1 MRCGAKVLSFRFAF
15 CAPSLFPKPLLF
27 SVIRLLIYEDNTM
40 LRQSLE
46 LLFSAAAGIELVAV
60 FGHCENAAKET
71 AYHLPDVVLMDID
84 LPGGTNGIDGVRIVK
99 EKRPQTLVLMHTVFE
114 DSQKIFD
121 SLAAGAD
128 GYLLKTTSP
137 DALFGAIKDV
147 TTGGTPISP
156 GVARKVL
163 EYFRDAGGGRRDDH
177 VELSHKELEVL
188 KMLTDGYTY
197 KRIAFEG
204 GNTINTTRT
213 HIRNI
218 YEKLHVNCGTEA
230 VAKALRLR
238 LLKRGDE

>member
-1 MRCGAKVLSFRFAF
+1 M
-15 CAPSLFPKPLLF
+15 
-27 SVIRLLIYEDNTM
+27 IRLLIYEDNTM

-46 LLFSAAAGIELVAV
+46 LLFSAAAGIELVAA
-60 FGHCENAAKET
+60 FGHCENSAKET
-71 AYHLPDVVLMDID
+71 AYYLPDVVLLDID
-84 LPGGTNGIDGVRIVK
+84 LPGSINGIDCVRVVK

-128 GYLLKTTSP
+128 GYLLKSTSP
-137 DALFGAIKDV
+137 EALFGAIKDV

-156 GVARKVL
+156 GVAKKVL
-163 EYFRDAGGGRRDDH
+163 EYFRAAGGGGRRDDH
-177 VELSHKELEVL
+177 IELSPKELEVL
-188 KMLTDGYTY
+188 QMLTDGYTY

-238 LLKRGDE
+238 LLNRGE